1 MSTFMRN
8 AGRTDPALLAA
19 LKAAN
24 EAFDRMT
31 PEQQAA
37 MRQAQRESW
46 MRGMM
51 PFGHDMTPEQRRARI
66 IEIDAQIAAATRWG
80 AALSELGEERAD
92 LMRFEEPQP

>member
-1 MSTFMRN
+1 MPNDLYARI
-8 AGRTDPALLAA
+8 A
-19 LKAAN
+19 
-24 EAFDRMT
+24 EAQARFDAMT

-46 MRGMM
+46 VRGMM
-51 PFGHDMTPEQRRARI
+51 PFGHGMTPEQRRARI

-92 LMRFEEPQP
+92 LMRYENAAPGASHG